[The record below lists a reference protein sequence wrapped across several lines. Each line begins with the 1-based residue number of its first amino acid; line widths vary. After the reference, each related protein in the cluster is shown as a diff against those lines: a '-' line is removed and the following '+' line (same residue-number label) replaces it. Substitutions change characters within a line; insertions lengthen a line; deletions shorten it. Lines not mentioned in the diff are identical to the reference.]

1 MINRRV
7 INFFIKVFSRIGITK
22 IEILHSI
29 YRKDVQNIVFLY
41 SKYKALRIQKL
52 ISETTRPFVI
62 AGPCSAETEEQVFT
76 ISKQVADYKLASVLR
91 AGIWKPRTR
100 PDSFEG
106 VGEVGLKW
114 LVDAGKSVGL
124 PVATEVANKTHVE
137 LAMKAG
143 VDILWIGA
151 RTTVNPFAVQE
162 IADALTGTQIPILI
176 KNPVNPDL
184 ELWIGAFERLEKA
197 GLTDLAAIHRGF
209 SVYKHP
215 KYRNVPNWE
224 IPIALKERRP
234 DLSIICDPSHITGNR
249 SLIAEV
255 SQKAMDLNFEGLM
268 IETHNNP
275 DQAWSDSAQQV
286 TVDKLNLIIQNLVLR
301 TSQVSNEFASYLI
314 EVREK
319 IDILDDRL
327 FDLLTAR
334 MTLSEEVG
342 QFKRENNI
350 MILQQEHWARII
362 NKRLDLSAEYHLSEK
377 FVRQFMDAIH
387 QESIRHQIK
396 VMNPKSEN
404 DSSK

>member
-1 MINRRV
+1 MIRTLYFYTLN
-7 INFFIKVFSRIGITK
+7 
-22 IEILHSI
+22 IL
-29 YRKDVQNIVFLY
+29 VLQ
-41 SKYKALRIQKL
+41 IQKL
-52 ISETTRPFVI
+52 ISESARPFVI

-76 ISKQVADYKLASVLR
+76 ISKQIADNKLASVLR

-114 LVDAGKSVGL
+114 LVDAGKAVDL

-137 LAMKAG
+137 LALKAG
-143 VDILWIGA
+143 VDVLWIGA

-162 IADALTGTQIPILI
+162 IADALVGSQIPVLI

-197 GLTDLAAIHRGF
+197 GLNDLAAIHRGF

-268 IETHNNP
+268 IETHDNP
-275 DQAWSDSAQQV
+275 DKAWSDAAQQV
-286 TVDKLNLIIQNLVLR
+286 TVEKLNLIIRNLVLR
-301 TSQVSNEFASYLI
+301 TSQVSNEFASYLL

-334 MTLSEEVG
+334 MALSEEVG

-362 NKRLDLSAEYHLSEK
+362 NKRLDLSADYDLSEK